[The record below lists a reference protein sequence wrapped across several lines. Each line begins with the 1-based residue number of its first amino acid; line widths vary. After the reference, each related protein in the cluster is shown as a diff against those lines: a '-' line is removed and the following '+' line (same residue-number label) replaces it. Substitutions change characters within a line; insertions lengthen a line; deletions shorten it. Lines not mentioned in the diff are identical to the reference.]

1 MRRVNSIHAVQASAL
16 GQTQQMA
23 ESFFLPDPSPIHQF
37 YGEYFNLGDLA
48 DTYWYKVQESHQNQS
63 WRSKLLLGN
72 MRFAILNAWVVM
84 AGQVKYEEWLT
95 FRVNLATEVKQ
106 YNI

>member
-1 MRRVNSIHAVQASAL
+1 MRRVNSVHVAQASAL

-37 YGEYFNLGDLA
+37 YGEYFNLVDLA
-48 DTYWYKVQESHQNQS
+48 DTYLYKVQESHQNQS

-72 MRFAILNAWVVM
+72 MRFAILNAWVM